1 MAYFTTKDLAVGY
14 DGNVLIHDI
23 DIDIEKGKILT
34 LIGPNGAGKSTILKS
49 ITRHLAKISGQVWM
63 DGHDV
68 YQWASRE
75 MAKQVAVV
83 LTDRI
88 RPELMTCQEL
98 VAMGVTNIITFDAHD
113 PRVVNAIPIDGFES
127 FSAYYQFMIAVFNA
141 VPDIRVNPQELMIIS
156 PDEGA
161 MGRAVYLANVLGV
174 DMGMFYK
181 RRDYTR
187 LVNGRNPIIAHEFL
201 GSDLKDKDVIVVD
214 DMISS
219 GDSMLDV
226 CRQLKERGAARI
238 IICATFG
245 LFTNGMKVFD
255 EYYEKGMFHKLIT
268 TNLVYQDPELLSRP
282 YYETADMAK
291 YLALIIDSLNH
302 SKPISQTIDPSERIH
317 NLLREQ
323 TVKNLMHI

>member
-1 MAYFTTKDLAVGY
+1 MPMLYEGRQHRRSARESLDCAVA
-14 DGNVLIHDI
+14 L
-23 DIDIEKGKILT
+23 
-34 LIGPNGAGKSTILKS
+34 
-49 ITRHLAKISGQVWM
+49 
-63 DGHDV
+63 
-68 YQWASRE
+68 
-75 MAKQVAVV
+75 
-83 LTDRI
+83 
-88 RPELMTCQEL
+88 QEL

-127 FSAYYQFMIAVFNA
+127 FSAYYQFMIAIFNA

>member
-1 MAYFTTKDLAVGY
+1 
-14 DGNVLIHDI
+14 
-23 DIDIEKGKILT
+23 
-34 LIGPNGAGKSTILKS
+34 
-49 ITRHLAKISGQVWM
+49 
-63 DGHDV
+63 
-68 YQWASRE
+68 
-75 MAKQVAVV
+75 
-83 LTDRI
+83 
-88 RPELMTCQEL
+88 
-98 VAMGVTNIITFDAHD
+98 
-113 PRVVNAIPIDGFES
+113 
-127 FSAYYQFMIAVFNA
+127 
-141 VPDIRVNPQELMIIS
+141 
-156 PDEGA
+156 
-161 MGRAVYLANVLGV
+161 
-174 DMGMFYK
+174 MGMFYK